1 MGTTEHEEPRFF
13 FILNKGAKSGGEI
26 THAVL
31 NGSIVSGSIVSK
43 PAGWDAF
50 HGLALAK
57 EKLSSE
63 EIQQQMKELGVEME
77 IVPLI

>member
-13 FILNKGAKSGGEI
+13 FILNKGCEVRRRNHPCRLK
-26 THAVL
+26 TVL
-31 NGSIVSGSIVSK
+31 SFRSRQ
-43 PAGWDAF
+43 AGTPF
-50 HGLALAK
+50 MGLHWK